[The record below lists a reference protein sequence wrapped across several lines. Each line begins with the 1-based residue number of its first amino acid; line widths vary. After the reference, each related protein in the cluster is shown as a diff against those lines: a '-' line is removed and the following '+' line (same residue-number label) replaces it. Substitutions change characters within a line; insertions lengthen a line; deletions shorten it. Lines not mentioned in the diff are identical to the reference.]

1 MYLIDDQNFW
11 LSGIINKIEPYTVFI
26 YIYIYIRFELEAS
39 LVCLY
44 IYIYIYIYIYFGVSD
59 LHEIADKA

>member
-44 IYIYIYIYIYFGVSD
+44 IYIYIYFGVSD

>member
-26 YIYIYIRFELEAS
+26 YIYIYIYKIRIRGFIS
-39 LVCLY
+39 VS
-44 IYIYIYIYIYFGVSD
+44 IYIYIYFGVSD

>member
-26 YIYIYIRFELEAS
+26 YIYIYKIRIRGFIS
-39 LVCLY
+39 VS
-44 IYIYIYIYIYFGVSD
+44 IYIYIYISV
-59 LHEIADKA
+59 